1 MWLDIQYL
9 IMAISKGSVLAP
21 LLYIY
26 NNTTIRQDG
35 DIRTIWET
43 ELYGLLK
50 YIQQTHTPPCNHI
63 LYVFP

>member
-50 YIQQTHTPPCNHI
+50 YIHKHI
-63 LYVFP
+63 YLPVTISSVFP